1 MLRIPVPST
10 ECHKTPALLR
20 SGSGGSRPLGT
31 RGMAS
36 SRSVPLGPRL
46 GSKAGLTTRWAREP
60 SGGVWRLVGAGCPR
74 DRTRPRGLSPG
85 GLAGASSQ
93 RDSRVQGASI
103 PESGTERHLYHLAW
117 VRRSD
122 TKPRHLH
129 SSTRVPG
136 KGTQTQHRDGR
147 NVKVMLN
154 QEQERWEIV
163 SQAASGELEPT
174 ACQLGSDPPRGQF
187 ASPASVSLHLLFL
200 LTGRP
205 VCPAGP
211 RPLHLAHLN
220 SPFRAQGRCPLFP
233 GSLL

>member
-1 MLRIPVPST
+1 MLRVWGLAAPGHT
-10 ECHKTPALLR
+10 
-20 SGSGGSRPLGT
+20 GDG
-31 RGMAS
+31 S
-36 SRSVPLGPRL
+36 SRSMPLGPRL
-46 GSKAGLTTRWAREP
+46 GSKAGLTAGWAREP

-74 DRTRPRGLSPG
+74 DWTRPRGLSPG

-103 PESGTERHLYHLAW
+103 PESGTERHLYDLAW

-122 TKPRHLH
+122 TKPRHPH
-129 SSTRVPG
+129 SSTRVLG

-200 LTGRP
+200 LTRRP
-205 VCPAGP
+205 VCRPAPAPSTWFTSTHPSGLRGDVLSSQEACSDPPTPPQLSWGP
-211 RPLHLAHLN
+211 
-220 SPFRAQGRCPLFP
+220 C
-233 GSLL
+233 